1 MDRDT
6 GPPGNE
12 RRILLSIWHLSI
24 TIMPWTLTVFQLPK
38 TFPLH
43 PSSKSFCLFRR
54 LSRKHILGCG
64 RGWVGVGSF
73 SQHTPSVRDLRSR
86 ELLSSC
92 VSFDGGQFLFVKN
105 SFFLPLWKSLTALSY
120 LFLLFQPL
128 SWWP

>member
-6 GPPGNE
+6 GSPGNE
-12 RRILLSIWHLSI
+12 RCILLGIWHLSI
-24 TIMPWTLTVFQLPK
+24 TIMPWTSTVFRLPK
-38 TFPLH
+38 TFPFH

-54 LSRKHILGCG
+54 LSRKHISGCL

-73 SQHTPSVRDLRSR
+73 SQHTRSVSDLRSR

-92 VSFDGGQFLFVKN
+92 VVFDGGQSLFVKN
-105 SFFLPLWKSLTALSY
+105 SFFLPLRKSLTSLSY
-120 LFLLFQPL
+120 LFLLFLPL